1 MPNQGTPKP
10 PPPEPMP
17 DKGTH
22 KQPPPEP
29 MPGKGAHNQ
38 PPPEPMPNQ
47 DTPDQPTPDQ
57 PTPHAMPQCRSPHHN
72 QFSFLAAF
80 GQILPAKRRSMHLYI
95 SNYASYSPGL
105 STEYYGMLNVW
116 HTHSIQEGSTCS
128 NCWQRWSADDLH
140 C

>member
-80 GQILPAKRRSMHLYI
+80 GQILPAKRRSISLHL
-95 SNYASYSPGL
+95 
-105 STEYYGMLNVW
+105 
-116 HTHSIQEGSTCS
+116 
-128 NCWQRWSADDLH
+128 
-140 C
+140 